1 MFYVWLAS
9 RSHVSHV
16 SNLIFSYISLA
27 LWNSRK
33 PDSYMFFKTVTQ
45 HYATHIPPAAS
56 SSSLPQIYFMFCSA
70 FTVTTA
76 ATLSLVFSQPSIV
89 PSYRPVYSI
98 LQCPDVLLSL
108 RISLH
113 SAFSLLSY
121 LRSISLLGAS
131 FLCRLLWPIW
141 PVCPL
146 SLTYVCLAEVKKCL
160 KALNLAELV
169 QRTYYWYLWL
179 VLTRIPQV
187 MRT

>member
-146 SLTYVCLAEVKKCL
+146 SLTYVCLAEMKKCL

-169 QRTYYWYLWL
+169 QRTYYWYL
-179 VLTRIPQV
+179 
-187 MRT
+187 